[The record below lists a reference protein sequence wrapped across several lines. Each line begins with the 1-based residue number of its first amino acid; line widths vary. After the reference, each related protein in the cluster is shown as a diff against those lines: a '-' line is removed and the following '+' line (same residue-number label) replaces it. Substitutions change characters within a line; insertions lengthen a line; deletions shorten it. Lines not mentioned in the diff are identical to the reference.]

1 MKALEVTL
9 SIIFGLILLGLLAQ
23 VPWPVWAILFI
34 FVVVKSIFSASTG
47 KKTKISTE
55 SEGFNYNE
63 NRNSSKLSYAQQ
75 LDQEREIQESNFH
88 LINKYSKGDTKGRH
102 LLKLLIEYI
111 NSPVQDRK
119 LENCDRFENL
129 YLSIRFREDS
139 ERSKIRL
146 RWAIFDYYQVGFN
159 HRDSYEELIDG
170 IFSRLMDGCGDKDA
184 EMILKNNISP
194 FFSNKPPRFPT
205 DFILANVVAIPEYSF
220 LEEGLFNS
228 EKQDWELDKA
238 VVNRTFSI
246 FELREESKRLI
257 RAVGKDRF
265 EKYLRNSINL
275 QRAHA
280 KKSLGKL
287 LEKQGV
293 KASDLKNGLK
303 WAASLCYAADAD
315 NVAYAEEAVSK
326 LIGMVGPGKRTQAM
340 EAALSSLE
348 AFLAYPKGV
357 GTQGQAE
364 RQEQLLA
371 ELRQAAEFVSSGSA
385 PKGQEFF
392 SETLELARR
401 VLLLPS
407 AVCRH
412 EQLDAL
418 AEVLRFARLNV
429 ATLEDDTYVADTSE
443 KLVSQLKIVNERRKE
458 ASK

>member
-1 MKALEVTL
+1 MQALGITL
-9 SIIFGLILLGLLAQ
+9 SIIFGLLLFGLLAQ
-23 VPWPVWAILFI
+23 VPWPIWAILFI
-34 FVVVKSIFSASTG
+34 FILIKSIFSASSAKNENINNDSG
-47 KKTKISTE
+47 KN
-55 SEGFNYNE
+55 NYNKITK
-63 NRNSSKLSYAQQ
+63 SSQLSYAQK
-75 LDQEREIQESNFH
+75 LDKERELQESNFQ
-88 LINKYSKGDTKGRH
+88 LINKYSKSDIKGRN
-102 LLKLLIEYI
+102 LVNLLIEYI
-111 NSPVQDRK
+111 NSPVLDRK
-119 LENCDRFENL
+119 LENADRFENL
-129 YLSIRFREDS
+129 YLAIRFREDN
-139 ERSKIRL
+139 ERAKIRL

-159 HRDSYEELIDG
+159 HRDSYDEVVNG

-184 EMILKNNISP
+184 DMIMKNHISP
-194 FFSNKPPRFPT
+194 FFSNKPIRFPT
-205 DFILANVVAIPEYSF
+205 DFIIANVAAVPESSF
-220 LEEGLFNS
+220 LEEGLWNS

-246 FELREESKRLI
+246 SELREESKRLKK
-257 RAVGKDRF
+257 AVGKDRF

-315 NVAYAEEAVSK
+315 NVAFAEEAVSK

-340 EAALSSLE
+340 EAAFSSLE

-371 ELRQAAEFVSSGSA
+371 ELRQAAEFVASGSA
-385 PKGQEFF
+385 PIDQDFF
-392 SETLELARR
+392 SETLELGRR
-401 VLLLPS
+401 VLLLPN
-407 AVCRH
+407 AVCQH

-418 AEVLRFARLNV
+418 SEVLRFSRLNV
-429 ATLEDDTYVADTSE
+429 ATLEDDTYVSETSE